1 MCWSIFSTFP
11 LFISLSLWR
20 RYRRICFKWANN
32 TFFKI
37 YKHDRIISFFI
48 GWPQHASKQS
58 LKCLSL
64 AIHRTNTRKVDL
76 VKVCLELDFNHP
88 NRKLQ
93 ENKSPQQGHFQK
105 WQFCLFL
112 FKYLSCFF
120 FLLKYLLFLPLSEPL
135 WFVRKWRAKACR
147 QCPKALEICLS
158 GCLKCNR
165 ISAREY
171 S

>member
-58 LKCLSL
+58 LKCLPL

-76 VKVCLELDFNHP
+76 VKVCLELGFNHP
-88 NRKLQ
+88 NRKHQ
-93 ENKSPQQGHFQK
+93 ENSPTGTLQK

-112 FKYLSCFF
+112 FKYLYCFLTQVF
-120 FLLKYLLFLPLSEPL
+120 IVSTIIRTAL
-135 WFVRKWRAKACR
+135 V
-147 QCPKALEICLS
+147 CPKMKRKHMQTMPKGFRDLLS

>member
-93 ENKSPQQGHFQK
+93 EKQK
-105 WQFCLFL
+105 PPTGTLSEMAVLFIFIQVFIL
-112 FKYLSCFF
+112 VFF
-120 FLLKYLLFLPLSEPL
+120 FYSSIYCFYHYLNHFGLSENEAQKHADNAQRL
-135 WFVRKWRAKACR
+135 
-147 QCPKALEICLS
+147 
-158 GCLKCNR
+158 
-165 ISAREY
+165 
-171 S
+171 

>member
-58 LKCLSL
+58 LKCLPL

-93 ENKSPQQGHFQK
+93 ENKSPQQGHFK
-105 WQFCLFL
+105 MAVLFIF
-112 FKYLSCFF
+112 FKYLYCFF
-120 FLLKYLLFLPLSEPL
+120 TQVFIVSTIIWTTL
-135 WFVRKWRAKACR
+135 V
-147 QCPKALEICLS
+147 CPKMKCKHMQTMPKCFRDLLS

-165 ISAREY
+165 ISARDY